1 MTGIDERNPAWEELI
16 EALLRIAEALE
27 DWRGKA

>member
-16 EALLRIAEALE
+16 HALHRIAEALE
-27 DWRGKA
+27 MLVGRQ